1 MEMEKELKING
12 YPAYQATSENIM
24 AAYEAAET
32 ESEKAEI
39 AKYYMESRL
48 KYEVCRK
55 DESKDEN
62 FGRKFEDFVNG
73 RMCDPRKVAD
83 RMARAHRYL
92 VQQMFSVCYEFIRIL
107 AEHFDKGLYDPRDEW
122 ACKTSKKMWEA
133 IND

>member
-1 MEMEKELKING
+1 MDMEKELKIGG
-12 YPAYQATSENIM
+12 YPAYQASADNIM

-32 ESEKAEI
+32 ESEKALI

-55 DESKDEN
+55 DETKDEN

-73 RMCDPRKVAD
+73 RMGDPRKVAD
-83 RMARAHRYL
+83 RMARSHRYL

-107 AEHFDKGLYDPRDEW
+107 AEHCDKGWYDPRDEW
-122 ACKTSKKMWEA
+122 ACKTSKKMWET
-133 IND
+133 ING